1 MPSTA
6 PSTALGDNL
15 VRAATVTFLDTTK
28 SFASSDWNPV
38 LRFGDPIMEGDA
50 DREEPD
56 ETGGAQT
63 THHVGELRQKLTI
76 CHGPGVAKKNTS
88 FDPET
93 NAALDAM
100 YGIPCKA
107 GQDECFDNAHAGERN
122 KCKVCKVR
130 LMRLGLTEAQAL
142 KLCST
147 PLSLDVKRAAD
158 RVSRDD
164 QGDRLI
170 AAHRELERKV
180 QEADVQEEE
189 RRQQGANAE
198 RGHDQRT
205 ERARL
210 DREQKMEEARAAG
223 WDGEGGWDGYKAWK
237 YPDGE
242 QATASDRAQHDRDG
256 VVAAVRA
263 NAARDEALDKA
274 DPGVVVR
281 GNGSGLA
288 VDDAAAAA
296 RAGRRAARDAQEQA
310 AEQEEEPAPAPAPAA
325 GGRRPRRARGGS
337 SRADAL
343 AAALADAPAGGDLPV
358 FAGAAPMVVETEV
371 VAAAGGG
378 GDGDELDLLG
388 DAIELDAAAVA
399 LAAGGDDDELDLAGD
414 AAAMGG
420 GDLAPGGGGDD
431 DELDLADDAAAMGG
445 DGNGDGAL
453 PMPAQ
458 PNLLMHPAPRGRGG
472 ARGAARGGAR
482 GGGRAAAPAA
492 AAAGARAPGQK
503 GTIVYNSKKKVAQR
517 KTRQTQKVQIDGMIN
532 GLSFLRDEAAERAG
546 VNFMPDVRLD
556 TKADCGQR
564 GPVMCRR
571 VVQHLEDQE
580 SRIDILMA
588 LLKSKFGN
596 NQDRLNTALS
606 SANYPEPAEFQA
618 DLTEAEVAE
627 VEQALGLAD
636 DEEEDDDE

>member
-1 MPSTA
+1 MT
-6 PSTALGDNL
+6 STALGDNL

-28 SFASSDWNPV
+28 RFASSDWNPA
-38 LRFGDPIMEGDA
+38 LRFGDPIKEGDA

-56 ETGGAQT
+56 EEGGAQT

-93 NAALDAM
+93 NAALDGM

-122 KCKVCKVR
+122 KCKVCKAR
-130 LMRLGLTEAQAL
+130 LMRIGLTEAQAL

-189 RRQQGANAE
+189 RRQQDANAE
-198 RGHDQRT
+198 RGHDART

-237 YPDGE
+237 YPGGE
-242 QATASDRAQHDRDG
+242 QATAADRAEHDRLG
-256 VVAAVRA
+256 AIAAAVA
-263 NAARDEALDKA
+263 NAARDGALDEA
-274 DPGVVVR
+274 DPGVVVD

-296 RAGRRAARDAQEQA
+296 RAGRRAARDAREQEV
-310 AEQEEEPAPAPAPAA
+310 EQEEEPAPAPAPAA

-343 AAALADAPAGGDLPV
+343 AAAPADEPADESAGGDVPM

-371 VAAAGGG
+371 VAANG
-378 GDGDELDLLG
+378 GDDDELDLLG
-388 DAIELDAAAVA
+388 DAIELDDAAVA
-399 LAAGGDDDELDLAGD
+399 LAAGGEDDDLDLAGDAAAMGGDDLVPGGGGDDAELDLAGD

-420 GDLAPGGGGDD
+420 DD
-431 DELDLADDAAAMGG
+431 
-445 DGNGDGAL
+445 NGDGAL
-453 PMPAQ
+453 PMPAR
-458 PNLLMHPAPRGRGG
+458 PNLLMHP
-472 ARGAARGGAR
+472 AARGGAR
-482 GGGRAAAPAA
+482 GGARGDARGGARAAAPAA
-492 AAAGARAPGQK
+492 AAARAPGQK
-503 GTIVYNSKKKVAQR
+503 GTLVYNSKKKVAQR
-517 KTRQTQKVQIDGMIN
+517 KTRQTQKIQIDGMIN
-532 GLSFLRDEAAERAG
+532 GLSFLRDEASERAG
-546 VNFMPDVRLD
+546 VNFMPGARLD

-596 NQDRLNTALS
+596 NQGRLNTALS
-606 SANYPEPAEFQA
+606 SANYPEPAEFEA

-627 VEQALGLAD
+627 VEQALGLVD
-636 DEEEDDDE
+636 EEEEDDEE